1 MPHRAAIVLMFC
13 SLLAYADLKPE
24 TLKGY
29 QNYIRSLEPRLKSQN
44 ASTKD
49 FLWID
54 KDAERRQS
62 VRDGEIETAQIKTPN
77 ISGGL
82 IQHWVGGVFIPNV
95 RIDQVIRV
103 DQDYNRHK
111 VLYAPDVADSRIIN
125 HQGNHFKIF
134 LRFRKHKVLTVVLNS
149 EHDVDYHHLAPGKL
163 FSNSVSTKIQEV
175 KNPDTPDEKV
185 LPVGEGMGFLWAM
198 NTYWRMLERDGGVYA
213 ECEAITLARNVPPGL
228 GGMIG
233 PIIQSLASDSLTTTL
248 TTKRKVMSTQK

>member
-1 MPHRAAIVLMFC
+1 MFC

-29 QNYIRSLEPRLKSQN
+29 QSYIQSQESRLKSQN
-44 ASTKD
+44 TSTKD

-54 KDAERRQS
+54 QDAERRQS
-62 VRDGEIETAQIKTPN
+62 VRDGEIETEQLKTPN
-77 ISGGL
+77 IPGGL

-111 VLYAPDVADSRIIN
+111 ILYAPDVADSRIIS
-125 HQGNHFKIF
+125 HQGNHFTVF
-134 LRFRKHKVLTVVLNS
+134 LRFRKHKVFTVVLNS
-149 EHDVDYHHLAPGKL
+149 EHEVDYQPLAPGKL
-163 FSNSVSTKIQEV
+163 FSTSVSTKIQEV
-175 KNPDTPDEKV
+175 KDPDTPKEKV

-213 ECEAITLARNVPPGL
+213 ECEAITLARSVPPGL
-228 GGMIG
+228 GGMVA
-233 PIIQSLASDSLTTTL
+233 PIIQSLASESLINTL
-248 TTKRKVMSTQK
+248 TIKRKVVSARK